1 MWRYPSFKTSIK
13 PEVMKTKVRNS
24 IFETNSSSEHS
35 LVLMNREN
43 YRKWKNGDLLARV
56 KEHSEDGNTW
66 GNFWSYMY
74 ELEFT
79 EDNSSAAMEN
89 AILLQKIVDERV
101 KSLELYKKGFDNRD
115 KDYDCYTFDETHYNS
130 ETAKWKNMG
139 LDLYKENEMSI
150 DDGMWMTYDEFYN
163 SYIRNND
170 CDSPFEHDSTEQGI
184 HIIGNYYHS

>member
-1 MWRYPSFKTSIK
+1 
-13 PEVMKTKVRNS
+13 MKTKVRNG

-101 KSLELYKKGFDNRD
+101 KSLELYKKSFENRD
-115 KDYDCYTFDETHYNS
+115 KDYDCYTFDENHYNS

-139 LDLYKENEMSI
+139 LDLYKETEMSI

-170 CDSPFEHDSTEQGI
+170 CYSPFEHDSKEQGI